1 MDPIKRL
8 REFFAFTKNEQNV
21 FLFLS
26 VVFLAGV
33 AVKVYK
39 TYIVPQAPAQYDYT
53 VSDSVFNA
61 RSRALS
67 GDSASTIK
75 KQTGK
80 IDLNAATKTELMEL
94 PGIGEAMA
102 ERILVYRKERGSIKT
117 IGELKKIKGIGE
129 KKFEKLKPHIEV
141 K

>member
-1 MDPIKRL
+1 MDPFKGL
-8 REFFAFTKNEQNV
+8 KEYFAFTKNEQKV

-26 VVFLAGV
+26 VVFLAGA

-39 TYIVPQAPAQYDYT
+39 AYAVPSTTFDYAA
-53 VSDSVFNA
+53 SDSVFTTRSHSLVSSNA
-61 RSRALS
+61 AADSSRS
-67 GDSASTIK
+67 
-75 KQTGK
+75 GK
-80 IDLNAATKTELMEL
+80 IDLNTATKADLMEL

-102 ERILVYRKERGSIKT
+102 DRILLYREEKGPI
-117 IGELKKIKGIGE
+117 KKIDELRKVKGIGE